1 MRFLVSTLGLCA
13 AMMLIT
19 PANNVLAQKAER
31 DTSGLIE
38 EIVVTSRRRSETVQ
52 DVPLDEDMFTICLYG
67 KNLADKEYREQALFL
82 GGFGTGFQG
91 WGAPRTYALEFLYSH

>member
-19 PANNVLAQKAER
+19 PANNVLAQEAER

-52 DVPLDEDMFTICLYG
+52 DVPLDEDVFTISLYG

-82 GGFGTGFQG
+82 GGFRTGFQG
-91 WGAPRTYALEFLYSH
+91 WVAPRTYALEFRYSH